1 MSQTEEFEAWAIDR
15 GMDVGTLPQPRPY
28 LAPETQAAHDAWM
41 AADRK
46 HHDGFSKDQKHHDGF
61 SKDQA
66 RAWLAVATLL
76 SELVPDWTKEGGNGM
91 DCALDTIRELHAK
104 ARQFDDAKL
113 HARFGPG
120 PWLNVCQLLDELK
133 PGWWRE
139 EGTVEQCALRTI
151 KELHAKAQK
160 APPREMH
167 STLTMSQVE
176 GPLAAWKWTVK
187 LPSGMTW
194 ASSSAKTFDQAMASM
209 MTTGAKKLAEADG
222 HCSAGG
228 NWLGRVEFVPTYRM
242 GDKS

>member
-1 MSQTEEFEAWAIDR
+1 MSQIEEFEAWAIDR
-15 GMDVGTLPQPRPY
+15 GMDVGTLPQPCPY
-28 LAPETQAAHDAWM
+28 MAPETQAAHDAWM
-41 AADRK
+41 AASRK
-46 HHDGFSKDQKHHDGF
+46 QNDVF

-66 RAWLAVATLL
+66 EAWLAVATLL
-76 SELVPDWTKEGGNGM
+76 TELVPDWTEKEGENGM
-91 DCALDTIRELHAK
+91 EHALNAIRELHGK
-104 ARQFDDAKL
+104 ARQFDDAKQR
-113 HARFGPG
+113 ARFGPG
-120 PWLNVCQLLDELK
+120 SWLNVCQLLDELK

-139 EGTVEQCALRTI
+139 KGTVEQCALRTI

-160 APPREMH
+160 APSREMH

-176 GPLAAWKWTVK
+176 GPLTAWKWTVK

-242 GDKS
+242 GDKSR